1 MIRREA
7 RKEVTRAVEYHS
19 FSDGKK
25 GKRRWRIQ
33 PQTIQT
39 ACCRKV
45 WTPSSPLLSLH
56 AQGLG
61 EKQVVV
67 NRYGQA

>member
-25 GKRRWRIQ
+25 GKRRWR

-39 ACCRKV
+39 ACYRKV
-45 WTPSSPLLSLH
+45 WIPSSPLLSLH

-61 EKQVVV
+61 EKQVAI

>member
-7 RKEVTRAVEYHS
+7 RKAVTRAVEYDS
-19 FSDGKK
+19 FSHGKK
-25 GKRRWRIQ
+25 GKGRWRIQ

-45 WTPSSPLLSLH
+45 WAPSSPYSVCMPKALVRS
-56 AQGLG
+56 
-61 EKQVVV
+61 
-67 NRYGQA
+67 R